1 MRTLELANSVSVMY
15 RTPISSSARENV
27 QDISEQCSILPYFTN
42 MFVNI
47 LDLEV
52 SRCLLDN
59 EFMVLTV
66 SLSFSAFSIDFQI
79 EF

>member
-1 MRTLELANSVSVMY
+1 MY
-15 RTPISSSARENV
+15 RTLISLSARESV
-27 QDISEQCSILPYFTN
+27 QDIGEQCLILQYFTN

-59 EFMVLTV
+59 IFMVLGV
-66 SLSFSAFSIDFQI
+66 SLGFSAFLIDFQM

>member
-1 MRTLELANSVSVMY
+1 MRTLELANSVSVTY
-15 RTPISSSARENV
+15 RTPISSSARE
-27 QDISEQCSILPYFTN
+27 QCSILSYFTN

-52 SRCLLDN
+52 SRYLLDN
-59 EFMVLTV
+59 EFMVLAV
-66 SLSFSAFSIDFQI
+66 SLSFSAFLIDFQI